1 MFDYLP
7 LAALVNNNFLCIH
20 GGISKEIQ
28 TIADIDKVQRGEEIP
43 KSGIMC
49 DLTWAD
55 PIDHDKGKMYG
66 FVKYNSSRGCSYYFG
81 YELAKRFL

>member
-1 MFDYLP
+1 
-7 LAALVNNNFLCIH
+7 
-20 GGISKEIQ
+20 
-28 TIADIDKVQRGEEIP
+28 
-43 KSGIMC
+43 MC

-81 YELAKRFL
+81 YELAKRFLQKNNLKMIIRAHQAQQNGYKMHNWAG